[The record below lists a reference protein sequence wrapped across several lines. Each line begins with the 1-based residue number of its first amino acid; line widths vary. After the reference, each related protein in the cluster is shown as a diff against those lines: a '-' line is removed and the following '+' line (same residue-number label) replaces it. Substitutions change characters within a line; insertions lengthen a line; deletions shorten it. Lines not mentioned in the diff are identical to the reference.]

1 MQVVRLNGDWSV
13 TNERTG
19 GRYEASVPGYV
30 QKDLMAQGELPGLYD
45 TRLEPKL
52 ERTEYDDWTYR
63 RTFALDADMLAAPS
77 IELVFE
83 GIDTYA
89 EIALNGQVL
98 GRTENMFVPVRFD
111 IKAAAAAHNELTVRI
126 FSPTNT
132 LLAKER
138 AFGEPLQLWNGI
150 PARLFGRKAQY
161 GYGWDWGPR
170 LVTTGIHKPVFIEA
184 HAGLR
189 AGTPGY
195 NLTHVSQAKAIV
207 QAEVPVTYTG
217 PSEAADAEI
226 VWRLYEA
233 DAHTPVAERR
243 DRVRLG
249 PGATMRCVSSL
260 EVAEPKLWYP
270 AGYGEQPLYRLEA
283 TVAPASGEGGV
294 EYGGDDDSGD
304 DGGVSAADA
313 VIVSCTVGIRT
324 VRILQPYDE
333 QGRKFI
339 LEVNGIPVL
348 AKGVNWIPLTLF
360 PNLDTPEDYA
370 RDIAGIAAANM
381 NMIRIWGGGTY
392 ENHAFYDECDRR
404 GILVWQDFM
413 FACGDYPDDDAF
425 CALVRDEVDHVT
437 RELGYHPSIVLWCG
451 NNENQH
457 FILQSRKH
465 RREGY
470 GERLFFDVIGEAC
483 AHDTLRPYWPTS
495 PYDLS
500 VEGSGDSQDRGDMH
514 YWQVWGQTQPYENYG
529 TINARFVSEFGM
541 QSYPSMKVM
550 DGVDAEA
557 DLRDPQFDAMQKAP
571 NGIQRLLYYTAGDY
585 RLPADK
591 RGFVYVNQLMQANAL
606 RLAVEHWMSRMPD
619 TSGALIW
626 QWADLWPSISW
637 AIVDF
642 DKVHKPSYFY
652 MKRSFQ
658 SPNAIAQIEPGA
670 AEAELYLIH
679 EKGDFNGRVTVEFYD
694 IEAGETIRTE
704 ELAADGTG
712 YRSTRIGSV
721 SVDGL
726 DPSRVAVFVHLY
738 EGDTLLARNSYLLG
752 KPLRLRL
759 KPAGLEVRQEA
770 DGGDVL
776 LTVTSAAFAKDVWL
790 PDVPGA
796 LSDNGFDL
804 KAGESRTI
812 RIPGGVPEGA
822 KLVPVCL
829 NDVQGIGYI

>member
-1 MQVVRLNGDWSV
+1 
-13 TNERTG
+13 
-19 GRYEASVPGYV
+19 
-30 QKDLMAQGELPGLYD
+30 MAQGELPGLYD
-45 TRLEPKL
+45 TLLEPKL

-150 PARLFGRKAQY
+150 PAR
-161 GYGWDWGPR
+161 
-170 LVTTGIHKPVFIEA
+170 
-184 HAGLR
+184 
-189 AGTPGY
+189 
-195 NLTHVSQAKAIV
+195 
-207 QAEVPVTYTG
+207 
-217 PSEAADAEI
+217 
-226 VWRLYEA
+226 
-233 DAHTPVAERR
+233 
-243 DRVRLG
+243 
-249 PGATMRCVSSL
+249 
-260 EVAEPKLWYP
+260 
-270 AGYGEQPLYRLEA
+270 
-283 TVAPASGEGGV
+283 
-294 EYGGDDDSGD
+294 
-304 DGGVSAADA
+304 
-313 VIVSCTVGIRT
+313 
-324 VRILQPYDE
+324 
-333 QGRKFI
+333 
-339 LEVNGIPVL
+339 
-348 AKGVNWIPLTLF
+348 
-360 PNLDTPEDYA
+360 
-370 RDIAGIAAANM
+370 
-381 NMIRIWGGGTY
+381 
-392 ENHAFYDECDRR
+392 
-404 GILVWQDFM
+404 
-413 FACGDYPDDDAF
+413 
-425 CALVRDEVDHVT
+425 
-437 RELGYHPSIVLWCG
+437 
-451 NNENQH
+451 QH

-571 NGIQRLLYYTAGDY
+571 NGIQRLPYYTAGDY

-637 AIVDF
+637 AIVEF
-642 DKVHKPSYFY
+642 DKVHKLSYFY
-652 MKRSFQ
+652 QKRSFQ
-658 SPNAIAQIEPGA
+658 SPNAIAQIKPGA
-670 AEAELYLIH
+670 MGKKAAWRSFDDL
-679 EKGDFNGRVTVEFYD
+679 GR
-694 IEAGETIRTE
+694 
-704 ELAADGTG
+704 L
-712 YRSTRIGSV
+712 
-721 SVDGL
+721 
-726 DPSRVAVFVHLY
+726 VHFRRMRRLVV
-738 EGDTLLARNSYLLG
+738 GRLARSRSIFPGN
-752 KPLRLRL
+752 
-759 KPAGLEVRQEA
+759 AFGL
-770 DGGDVL
+770 
-776 LTVTSAAFAKDVWL
+776 
-790 PDVPGA
+790 
-796 LSDNGFDL
+796 
-804 KAGESRTI
+804 
-812 RIPGGVPEGA
+812 
-822 KLVPVCL
+822 
-829 NDVQGIGYI
+829 